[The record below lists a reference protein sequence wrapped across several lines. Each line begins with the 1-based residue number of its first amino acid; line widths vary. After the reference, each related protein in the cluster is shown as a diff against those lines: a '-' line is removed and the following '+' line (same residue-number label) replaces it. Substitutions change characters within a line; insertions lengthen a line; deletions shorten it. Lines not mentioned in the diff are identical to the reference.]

1 MPSAAYSG
9 DVTAVRYHLEAG
21 GVDIFRLRTGS
32 RNKHRIVGGT
42 GSLAGDGHRGC
53 GTRRNRGRGL
63 EGAIGELDS
72 TYRGGGISHS
82 QVTGDEHVTAVNRH
96 GIAANDTGGT
106 DANVTGGTNDYVT
119 GYTDA
124 T

>member
-53 GTRRNRGRGL
+53 GTKRNRGRGL
-63 EGAIGELDS
+63 ERSVAELYS
-72 TYRGGGISHS
+72 TYPGRG
-82 QVTGDEHVTAVNRH
+82 V
-96 GIAANDTGGT
+96 ANP
-106 DANVTGGTNDYVT
+106 YVT
-119 GYTDA
+119 GNKHVAAINGHHVTGVYGAGTDSHVA
-124 T
+124 GCGDPCNLGSKGV